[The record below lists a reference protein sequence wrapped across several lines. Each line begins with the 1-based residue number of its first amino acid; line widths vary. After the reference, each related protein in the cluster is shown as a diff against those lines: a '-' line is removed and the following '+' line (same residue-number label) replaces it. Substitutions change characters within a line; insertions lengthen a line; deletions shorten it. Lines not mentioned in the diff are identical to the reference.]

1 MVKKAFT
8 RTYRGHKEV
17 TSTSRPVWY
26 RSLYWRIAFGF
37 IALLAVLLLAQG
49 LVFLWL
55 TDRIVGPSSRSPT
68 QLAETVA
75 AEISRDLTEQPDIP
89 LDAYVHRKFG
99 HIYQPFLVLMNDGRR
114 ASNRPNALPPDLVR
128 AALRRRRPAPTDE
141 PDLRGGGRRPPE
153 VAPIVIGDSQ
163 AGSVIVPSEPPPF
176 SIALRE
182 LGPVLA
188 WFALG
193 LLGMGA
199 TVTALLIFRPAH
211 NRLRALEQAATALGQ
226 GQTYVRAAESGGD
239 EVSSLARTF
248 NRMAVDLE
256 ARAAALAESDRGRRQ
271 LLADVS
277 HELMTPL
284 SAIRGYTETLAMPE
298 LTPDEPTRQRYLG
311 IIAEETGKLEELIG
325 DLLDLARLE
334 GGGGTLAF
342 KAVRVSDLFA
352 RVVDRHGPVVRE
364 KGISI
369 AASVR
374 PEDLSAWGDAQ
385 RLEQALQNLA
395 ANAVR
400 HTPAR
405 GRLELRAE
413 RIDNATRIIVRD
425 TGPGIPVEHLP
436 RVFDR
441 FYKVDASRSVAG
453 THAGSG
459 LGLSIVRAILERH
472 GGGVTASNAPGG
484 GAMFELTLPSAGE
497 GSGRQSPRDKA
508 EGKGKTQGPD

>member
-1 MVKKAFT
+1 MIRQALT
-8 RTYRGHKEV
+8 RTADREQAA
-17 TSTSRPVWY
+17 SLSRPVWY

-89 LDAYVHRKFG
+89 LDAHVRQKFG

-114 ASNRPNALPPDLVR
+114 ASNRPNALPPDLIR
-128 AALRRRRPAPTDE
+128 AALRRRRPGPTDE
-141 PDLRGGGRRPPE
+141 PDMRGGGRRPPE

-188 WFALG
+188 WFAFG

-226 GQTYVRAAESGGD
+226 GRTSVRAVESGGD

-248 NRMAVDLE
+248 NRMAVDLD

-284 SAIRGYTETLAMPE
+284 AAIRGYTETLAMPE

-342 KAVRVSDLFA
+342 KSVRVSDLLA
-352 RVVDRHGPVVRE
+352 RVTDRHGPAVRE
-364 KGISI
+364 KDISI
-369 AASVR
+369 VVSVSS
-374 PEDLSAWGDAQ
+374 PDLPVWGDAQ

-400 HTPAR
+400 HTPAG
-405 GRLELRAE
+405 GRLELGAE
-413 RIDNATRIIVRD
+413 QIDSATRIVVRD
-425 TGPGIPVEHLP
+425 TGPGIPAEHLP

-441 FYKVDASRSVAG
+441 FYKVDPSRSVAG
-453 THAGSG
+453 THSGSG
-459 LGLSIVRAILERH
+459 LGLSIVRAIVERH
-472 GGGVTASNAPGG
+472 GGRVTVSNAREG
-484 GAMFELTLPSAGE
+484 GAVFELILPSSEEPGQPSRE
-497 GSGRQSPRDKA
+497 KE
-508 EGKGKTQGPD
+508 EGKGPSPILR